1 MSSDLA
7 NIKDGTELMRSPMPQ
22 NTSISAVAEQ
32 SKAIAE
38 VQAQYIMA
46 IQRPRNEDQAVVR
59 IDKMCKRP
67 SLAEKAEY
75 CFPRGKKTVR
85 GPSSDLIRQIA
96 RHWMNIDTGI
106 RELSREHGVSEVAAF
121 AIDLECN
128 YKVERTFSVK
138 HWRDT
143 QQGGYQ
149 LTDERDINELIF
161 NMGARRQR
169 ACLEAII
176 PADVIEEAVAACR
189 RTLEKN
195 PLSERVPKMLKTYE
209 EIGVSTRMLEQRAE
223 KALKDFTHSDVTE
236 FGALFQAIKEGEMKV
251 GTIFPGAGGG
261 PPRDG
266 QARAQGAGKAQKAAT
281 PPSQNAKRAPQGE
294 NKKGKP
300 ETSKAQPSAGQQ
312 PRTGKATEQAPQ
324 QPAPAQ
330 SPDQTTAPSQ
340 EPQHDLWGEVKAMA
354 DELWGNEAPAQLERQ
369 CSAMG
374 MNVSKLSDSD
384 ISALLDIL
392 TERLG
397 MQD

>member
-1 MSSDLA
+1 MMSSDLA

-195 PLSERVPKMLKTYE
+195 PLSERIPKMLKTYE
-209 EIGVSTRMLEQRAE
+209 EIGVSPRMLEQRAE

-251 GTIFPGAGGG
+251 GTIFPGAGSGA
-261 PPRDG
+261 PPSEG
-266 QARAQGAGKAQKAAT
+266 QSRAPGAGKAQKEAA
-281 PPSQNAKRAPQGE
+281 PPPKE

-300 ETSKAQPSAGQQ
+300 ETSKAQPSAGQS
-312 PRTGKATEQAPQ
+312 PKAAKPPERAPQ
-324 QPAPAQ
+324 QPASNRSAGQ
-330 SPDQTTAPSQ
+330 SAANPQ
-340 EPQHDLWGEVKAMA
+340 EPQHDLWDEVKAMA
-354 DELWGNEAPAQLERQ
+354 DELWRKDAPVELERL
-369 CSAMG
+369 CGSMG
-374 MNVSKLSDSD
+374 MNYTKLSDSN
-384 ISALLDIL
+384 ISTLLDIL

-397 MQD
+397 MQQ